1 MRPKYW
7 TRVLMAGSAVL
18 ALALV
23 GCSDDSSSGGGGGG
37 GGTTDAGDDLTGEPI
52 KVMVMG
58 SFDAFN
64 QDYTQIPEAA
74 QAAADAIEAGGGVNG
89 SPFEIIVCNIDDVNA
104 ASDCGRQAVSEN
116 VVATVGAFSTFGA
129 EYLPILEDAGIP
141 QVAVYPIAIED
152 LTSPINYPLIGGT
165 ISTTGGMGAQLADSG
180 DDQIAVAYL
189 DIEQGALAAQLVGIG
204 SEPRGAEII
213 GEVPV
218 PDMTVEYSPLVAQ
231 TLDFDPNGVAMVLA
245 SADAPGYLRAL
256 RQAGYDGDVVTSTT
270 SIPTA
275 ALEELGPDAEGLLL
289 PANFLPASYTGN
301 DTVDQFNDELDQYAP
316 SDINRDD
323 NAQNAWAGIHLIAT
337 LMEGQNKITAQ
348 TLTQALTSA
357 DTIDVGFAPEFN
369 FKQGIELP
377 DLAPGLQLSI
387 YNTSVVYSE
396 WTDGEIQAIDG
407 KFVNV
412 LEG

>member
-1 MRPKYW
+1 MQRKFW
-7 TRVLMAGSAVL
+7 IRGLVVGSAVL

-23 GCSDDSSSGGGGGG
+23 GCSDDSSSGGNS
-37 GGTTDAGDDLTGEPI
+37 GTTDAGADLTGEPI

-58 SFDAFN
+58 AFDAFG
-64 QDYTQIPEAA
+64 QDYTQVPDAA
-74 QAAADAIEAGGGVNG
+74 QAAADAIEADGGVNG
-89 SPFEIIVCNIDDVNA
+89 SPFEIIVCNIDSPNA
-104 ASDCGRQAVSEN
+104 ATDCGRQAVSEN
-116 VVATVGAFSTFGA
+116 VVATVGTFSTNAA

-141 QVAVYPIAIED
+141 QVAVYPIAFED

-189 DIEQGALAAQLVGIG
+189 DIEQGALAAQLVGVG
-204 SEPRGAEII
+204 SEPRGAEIV
-213 GEVPV
+213 GEIPV
-218 PDMTVEYSPLVAQ
+218 PSGTVEYSPLVAQ
-231 TLDFDPNGVAMVLA
+231 TLDTDPNGVAMVLA

-275 ALEELGPDAEGLLL
+275 SLEELGDAAEGLLL

-323 NAQNAWAGIHLIAT
+323 NAQNSWAGIHLIAT
-337 LMEGQNKITAQ
+337 LMEGKGSITAQ
-348 TLTQALTSA
+348 SLTDALKSA

-369 FKQGIELP
+369 FKQGTELP